1 LKPLHP
7 RLKTWLWFLGIYL
20 ASVAVF
26 AAVTGALR
34 FLAHA

>member
-1 LKPLHP
+1 LRPLHP

-26 AAVTGALR
+26 ALVTGALHLFTR
-34 FLAHA
+34 A